1 MKQFEFEQRYEL
13 FWQEFAAQIEA
24 AERNQSLDDA
34 RHFTQR
40 YRQLCRQTMQAANRA
55 YSPSL
60 VEDLNRLTA
69 RAHQVLY
76 RHRSPALPK
85 FLQWLKTDL
94 PRQVR
99 AEKTVVIWSHILFY
113 VPYIVFFVLC
123 AIFPHWA
130 NELPLPPNMDL
141 NSIQEMYQNL
151 ADDTLNN
158 RPRER
163 SIDFFM
169 FGFYILN
176 NITIAFKA
184 VGGGFLFGIGAIYT
198 LITNG
203 YILGTIN
210 GGMVHADSQTA
221 LAFFSFS
228 CGAHAAFELTGIV
241 LSGAAGLRIGLALL
255 APQGYSR
262 LDALKIQGKKAG
274 QLIAA
279 AFFFLFIAAILEAF
293 WSSNRLI
300 SPYLKF
306 AVAFCLWIA
315 IYAYLLF
322 GGRQK

>member
-13 FWQEFAAQIEA
+13 FWQDFAAEIDA
-24 AERNQSLDDA
+24 AERNRSIENA

-40 YRQLCRQTMQAANRA
+40 YRQLCRHTAQANTRA

-60 VEDLNRLTA
+60 VEELNRLTA

-76 RHRSPALPK
+76 RYQTPYLPR
-85 FLQWLKTDL
+85 FLQWIKTDL

-99 AEKTVVIWSHILFY
+99 AEKTVVIWAHLLFY

-130 NELPLPPNMDL
+130 NDLPGVNLARV
-141 NSIQEMYQNL
+141 QEMYQDMAND
-151 ADDTLNN
+151 AMNN
-158 RPRER
+158 ETREH
-163 SIDFFM
+163 SIDAMM
-169 FGFYILN
+169 FGWYIFN
-176 NITIAFKA
+176 NIGIAFQA
-184 VGGGFLFGIGAIYT
+184 VGSGFLFGIGTIYI
-198 LITNG
+198 LVMNG
-203 YILGTIN
+203 YMMGAVEGAMLHSDPQVAAN
-210 GGMVHADSQTA
+210 
-221 LAFFSFS
+221 FFGFI
-228 CGAHAAFELTGIV
+228 GAHGAFELTGIV

-293 WSSNRLI
+293 WSSNTLL
-300 SPYLKF
+300 SPYFKM
-306 AVAFCLWIA
+306 AVAFVLWLA
-315 IYAYLLF
+315 VYAYLLF